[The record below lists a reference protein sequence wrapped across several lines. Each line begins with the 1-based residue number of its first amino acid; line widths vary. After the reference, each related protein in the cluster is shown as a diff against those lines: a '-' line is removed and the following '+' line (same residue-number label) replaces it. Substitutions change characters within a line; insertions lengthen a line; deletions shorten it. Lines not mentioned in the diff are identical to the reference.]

1 MLTYT
6 TEQEIQE
13 YSFSYFWGLFY
24 EFAQTS
30 TISNTIKAVRTMPTS
45 LKYFTF
51 TLS

>member
-1 MLTYT
+1 MLTD
-6 TEQEIQE
+6 ILLNKK
-13 YSFSYFWGLFY
+13 SKNIPGLFY

-30 TISNTIKAVRTMPTS
+30 TLSNTIKAVRTMPTW